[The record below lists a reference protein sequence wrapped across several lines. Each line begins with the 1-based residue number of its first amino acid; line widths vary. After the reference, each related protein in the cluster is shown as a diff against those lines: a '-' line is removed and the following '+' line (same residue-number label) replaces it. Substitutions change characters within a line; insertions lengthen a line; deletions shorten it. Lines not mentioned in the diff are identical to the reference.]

1 MAGSFSLRALA
12 ALFAVPILLA
22 GCSFNGSFPDS
33 NASDAAKLRFISN
46 MESATLN
53 LFDTEH
59 CDGRTTGLL
68 NNLFAANTKRRAD
81 MRAAPPEGAKAY
93 LEIRVDPGKDTLLMT
108 NSVSTGSVCGSAFN
122 FTPQSGAEYELTFNR
137 KGSQCVSTLE
147 RLDYVLGK
155 VSRTGVILVNKGLPS
170 CAGRNA
176 LFPKA
181 PEGLP
186 DTPERT
192 ALMDLIIEESII
204 EKMKPALSDPIQVA
218 GKDEFIE
225 KGIAERKAKIGF
237 TLPDA
242 YWAEYRDSLTR
253 FAQDVNRQ
261 KEHAL
266 QRYKEGYRADLRQLD
281 TEALKTL
288 VPDSETADVS
298 KSLALNNGMLQY
310 YERVSKDFLK
320 EALRE
325 HVNRLADLDRR
336 YAVCERFANCWK
348 N

>member
-1 MAGSFSLRALA
+1 MADSFSLRAFA
-12 ALFAVPILLA
+12 ALFAVPILMT
-22 GCSFNGSFPDS
+22 GCSINGSYPDS
-33 NASDAAKLRFISN
+33 NVSDAAKLRFISH
-46 MESATLN
+46 MPSASLD
-53 LFDTEH
+53 LFDAEH

-68 NNLFAANTKRRAD
+68 NNPLMANSKRRVD
-81 MRAAPPEGAKAY
+81 MRAAPPEGTKAY
-93 LEIRVDPGKDTLLMT
+93 LEIRLEPGRDSLLRT
-108 NSVSTGSVCGSAFN
+108 NSASAGSLCGNTFN
-122 FTPQSGAEYELTFNR
+122 FTPQSGAEYELTFTR
-137 KGSQCVSTLE
+137 KGSYCVSTLE
-147 RLDYVLGK
+147 RLDIVQGK

-170 CAGRNA
+170 CAGSNA

-181 PEGLP
+181 PEGVP

-192 ALMDLIIEESII
+192 ALMDLIIEESVI
-204 EKMKPALSDPIQVA
+204 EKMKPAPSDPIQAV

-253 FAQDVNRQ
+253 FARDVNRQ

-281 TEALKTL
+281 TETLKTL
-288 VPDSETADVS
+288 IPDSETADLS

-310 YERVSKDFLK
+310 YERVSKDLLK